1 MYAVQGRKRDAPA
14 GAHKVQL
21 RRACLAIIER
31 DHDNARDE
39 RKRRMDEEL
48 FRRGEQLCLYTMG
61 RRAEREECFCKQQNK
76 FLPMVHRCVEY
87 RSGHQLDKSPP
98 DHTQQRTSTAV
109 LRLRRRAL
117 LFPRHGRNHDFLFQ
131 RRYRRERR
139 L

>member
-21 RRACLAIIER
+21 RRACLAIVER
-31 DHDNARDE
+31 DHDDARNE

-48 FRRGEQLCLYTMG
+48 FRRREQLCFDAMG
-61 RRAEREECFCKQQNK
+61 RRTEREECFCKQQNK
-76 FLPMVHRCVEY
+76 FLPMVNRCVEY

-117 LFPRHGRNHDFLFQ
+117 LFPRHDRNHDFLLQ